1 MKYTLQEL
9 KDMKGTSE
17 PVRHALQAM
26 SDEIEALR
34 QEKRKPLTDEQIDR
48 LDCVTLHM
56 PDYERFEVFQPSV
69 IEFARAIEAAHGIK

>member
-17 PVRHALQAM
+17 PVRSALQAM
-26 SDEIEALR
+26 ADEIEALR
-34 QEKRKPLTDEQIDR
+34 QEKREPLTGGQIDR